1 MTKVKIPDGW
11 KLEKIGNITDATAG
25 GTPSTSVLEYWNGD
39 IKWMNSGEVNHKK
52 VSDVE
57 GRITNE
63 GFKNS
68 STKIIPKYC
77 ILIGLA
83 GQGKTRGTVAINL
96 VELCTN
102 QSIAT
107 ILPCSEFDSW
117 FLYYNLDSRYSELR
131 KLSTGE
137 GGRGGLN
144 LGIIKNLDVLLPPL
158 DEQKKIAE
166 ILGTCDRALEITE
179 KLLTAKRKLKQAL
192 MQKLLT
198 GKVRFPEFVKSNK
211 CQKYHFLSCPTDW
224 KIYSIGEICREISNK
239 NASPE
244 TTVLS
249 CTKYDGLVPSLEYFG
264 RKVYGDNL
272 DKYKIVKRNQFAYAT
287 NHIEE
292 GSIGLL
298 KDLDIGLVSPIY
310 TIFETKKSFVLPEYL
325 ILILKTEVYRKIF
338 ESLTLASVDRRD
350 SLRWNGFSKIKVA
363 IPNID
368 EQIKI
373 TKLFNK
379 LTLEI
384 NCLEK
389 KLFYLQEQK
398 KGLMQQL
405 LTGKIRVKQ

>member
-1 MTKVKIPDGW
+1 MQSKVNSNLDKEKW
-11 KLEKIGNITDATAG
+11 KAYIFYDLALLISEKFDPKQNKEEEICIELEHI
-25 GTPSTSVLEYWNGD
+25 SSENG
-39 IKWMNSGEVNHKK
+39 MLLGH
-52 VSDVE
+52 
-57 GRITNE
+57 T
-63 GFKNS
+63 
-68 STKIIPKYC
+68 STKETLSIKNRFRFNDVLFGKLRPYLKKYY
-77 ILIGLA
+77 LA
-83 GQGKTRGTVAINL
+83 KFQGVCSTEIWVLRSKNNLCNSNYLFYIVQSSIFNKVANISAGTKMPRSDWNVVSNL
-96 VELCTN
+96 VLK
-102 QSIAT
+102 I
-107 ILPCSEFDSW
+107 
-117 FLYYNLDSRYSELR
+117 
-131 KLSTGE
+131 
-137 GGRGGLN
+137 
-144 LGIIKNLDVLLPPL
+144 PPL

-166 ILGTCDRALEITE
+166 ILGTIDRTLELTE
-179 KLLTAKRKLKQAL
+179 KLITAKRKLKQGL

-198 GKVRFPEFVKSNK
+198 GKLRFPEFVKSNK

-239 NASPE
+239 NASSE

-310 TIFETKKSFVLPEYL
+310 TVFETKKSFVLPEYL

-338 ESLTLASVDRRD
+338 ESLTLASVDRRG

-368 EQIKI
+368 EQEKI

-389 KLFYLQEQK
+389 KLLYLQEQK

-405 LTGKIRVKQ
+405 LTGKIRVNQ